1 MNKNGDVLKGDILVA
16 THICPDAPTQDH
28 YPVPF
33 MDSSIDMQTNNE
45 KEVDPRMDAIISI
58 DTTKGN
64 KVINTNGFAI
74 SPTIKSGYILE
85 VSDDLLDVMTR
96 VTGKL
101 PYVFPVSQQ
110 DITPYGNDLHH
121 LNSILQPATATDA
134 PVVGVAITTEQ
145 PVAGCATG
153 ASHPLDVESA
163 ARFAVEVAKDY
174 GEGKISFY
182 NEQEYAH
189 LLELYGEMKV
199 FQPRQINKHSYE
211 TNTNLTTKD
220 KVLTMKKSD
229 MNNTPASRTQ
239 TKIGAITI
247 GQSPRTD
254 ITGDICPLL
263 APNITLQEYGA
274 LDPFDADYINQ
285 NFAPGPDSSVL
296 VTRMRD
302 ASQVIIGE
310 EHILPLVQS
319 CITRAEA
326 DGCQATVL
334 LCTGKFPKLKHQ
346 KMLIIP
352 QPLIHSVL
360 KKHGR

>member
-1 MNKNGDVLKGDILVA
+1 
-16 THICPDAPTQDH
+16 
-28 YPVPF
+28 
-33 MDSSIDMQTNNE
+33 
-45 KEVDPRMDAIISI
+45 
-58 DTTKGN
+58 
-64 KVINTNGFAI
+64 
-74 SPTIKSGYILE
+74 
-85 VSDDLLDVMTR
+85 
-96 VTGKL
+96 
-101 PYVFPVSQQ
+101 
-110 DITPYGNDLHH
+110 
-121 LNSILQPATATDA
+121 
-134 PVVGVAITTEQ
+134 
-145 PVAGCATG
+145 
-153 ASHPLDVESA
+153 
-163 ARFAVEVAKDY
+163 
-174 GEGKISFY
+174 
-182 NEQEYAH
+182 
-189 LLELYGEMKV
+189 
-199 FQPRQINKHSYE
+199 
-211 TNTNLTTKD
+211 
-220 KVLTMKKSD
+220 MKKSD

-360 KKHGR
+360 KKLADDRPIGLLVPDESQIPQAESWFSESDIQIKVRALSPYLENTLLKERAQSLRQENLSLILPDCMGYSISIKRELEHLLSVPVLLPRTFIASLLNELYGS

>member
-1 MNKNGDVLKGDILVA
+1 
-16 THICPDAPTQDH
+16 
-28 YPVPF
+28 
-33 MDSSIDMQTNNE
+33 
-45 KEVDPRMDAIISI
+45 
-58 DTTKGN
+58 
-64 KVINTNGFAI
+64 
-74 SPTIKSGYILE
+74 
-85 VSDDLLDVMTR
+85 
-96 VTGKL
+96 
-101 PYVFPVSQQ
+101 
-110 DITPYGNDLHH
+110 
-121 LNSILQPATATDA
+121 
-134 PVVGVAITTEQ
+134 
-145 PVAGCATG
+145 
-153 ASHPLDVESA
+153 
-163 ARFAVEVAKDY
+163 
-174 GEGKISFY
+174 
-182 NEQEYAH
+182 
-189 LLELYGEMKV
+189 
-199 FQPRQINKHSYE
+199 
-211 TNTNLTTKD
+211 
-220 KVLTMKKSD
+220 MKKSD

-334 LCTGKFPKLKHQ
+334 LCTGKFPKLKHK

-360 KKHGR
+360 KKLADDRPIGLLVPDESQIPQAESWFSESDIQIKVRALSPYLESTLLEERARSLQQENLSLILPDCMGYSITLKNQLQTLLKTPVLLPPKRTLRLLTPRSPIPQRSSPAKSKKGPGALTGAFF